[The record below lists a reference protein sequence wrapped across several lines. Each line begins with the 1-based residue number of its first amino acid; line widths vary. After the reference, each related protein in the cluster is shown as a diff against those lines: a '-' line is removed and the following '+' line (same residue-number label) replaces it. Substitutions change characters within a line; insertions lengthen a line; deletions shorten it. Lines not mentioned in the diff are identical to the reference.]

1 MRSNHAAISI
11 KPSQLP
17 CFSGDGCGAYI
28 TAAARLHFSWDLFKT
43 YPGCPLLPP
52 SSGSLCVPPSEG
64 AHNCSYDGSSGNTY
78 QLETSL
84 VINCCC
90 GQCDTD
96 LTCSPD
102 SASGY
107 GFWQTTHTS
116 LCPENGCGTQGEYA
130 ATAFR
135 PSSTCFCHAFFYRCC
150 SLNKFPWRLSEQPGQ
165 NGNNT
170 SGVRASD
177 AVDIHCV
184 QLGLH
189 LFFLLRLPDNQVIS
203 QNSVLLPVLTFCFAS
218 CPDNF

>member
-1 MRSNHAAISI
+1 MVLNWESSNSEIEPRCHLHQAVSASMLFRWWLW
-11 KPSQLP
+11 SLYQCS
-17 CFSGDGCGAYI
+17 CFH
-28 TAAARLHFSWDLFKT
+28 LSWDLFKT

-107 GFWQTTHTS
+107 GLWQPTHTS

-130 ATAFR
+130 SIDSR
-135 PSSTCFCHAFFYRCC
+135 PSSTCFCHAFF
-150 SLNKFPWRLSEQPGQ
+150 L
-165 NGNNT
+165 
-170 SGVRASD
+170 
-177 AVDIHCV
+177 
-184 QLGLH
+184 
-189 LFFLLRLPDNQVIS
+189 QV
-203 QNSVLLPVLTFCFAS
+203 L
-218 CPDNF
+218 